1 MRDVHLPGEGWRE
14 VVEGGGGGEVAE
26 GGGGGGGDGGL
37 LGRAAAAA
45 CGSARNTLCNNFA
58 MWKEGEATL
67 LGVSARLCKDY

>member
-1 MRDVHLPGEGWRE
+1 M
-14 VVEGGGGGEVAE
+14 EGGGAE
-26 GGGGGGGDGGL
+26 GGGDGGL